1 MSAGARKLGIMAIVY
16 NNENET
22 TLEKKSKDYIMVVDA
37 NLYKEVEE
45 DRAIYLLTSN
55 S

>member
-16 NNENET
+16 NNENE
-22 TLEKKSKDYIMVVDA
+22 KSKDYIMAVDA